1 MEIIMI
7 KSILTPGNPKNVA
20 ANKVV
25 NVATGIIIPA
35 ITAVAAIFTAA
46 QNANGL
52 LNKKK

>member
-1 MEIIMI
+1 MI
-7 KSILTPGNPKNVA
+7 KSILTPGNPKNEL

-35 ITAVAAIFTAA
+35 ITAIAAVFTAA

-52 LNKKK
+52 LKKK